1 MTQHSTRSTCL
12 WQRLANSRQGPN
24 QLAACFCML
33 YAKTDFYNFRQFSSI
48 ERRIIFHAMRKLY
61 EIQISMSVSKIL
73 LTYSVQVHSLTSC
86 ILSIAAFVWLQQ
98 WWGAGTQYIVLEE
111 GTVYSTAL
119 DRAAWWPLHCG
130 NAYMCSP
137 KKHVQKCV
145 RKHYAKYPHTKKL
158 QTTQMSM
165 RSWRGKLPFN
175 SCNRVVYSNDNEQTT
190 DTKKTP

>member
-33 YAKTDFYNFRQFSSI
+33 CAKTDFYNFRQFSSI
-48 ERRIIFHAMRKLY
+48 KRRIIFHAMRKLY

-73 LTYSVQVHSLTSC
+73 LTYTVQVHSLTSC

-137 KKHVQKCV
+137 KNMLKNVWGSIMQNTHTQKSC
-145 RKHYAKYPHTKKL
+145 KL
-158 QTTQMSM
+158 HKCP
-165 RSWRGKLPFN
+165 WRVEGVKCHLIHAT
-175 SCNRVVYSNDNEQTT
+175 E
-190 DTKKTP
+190 